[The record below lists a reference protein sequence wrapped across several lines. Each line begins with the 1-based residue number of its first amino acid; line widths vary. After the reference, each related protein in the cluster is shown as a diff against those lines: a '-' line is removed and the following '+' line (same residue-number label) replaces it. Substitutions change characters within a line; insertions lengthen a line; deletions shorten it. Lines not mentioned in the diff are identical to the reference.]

1 MIFNS
6 FIYRNLQMIILNY
19 DDLISFSILSDII
32 DIIAFQNFTVL
43 FLIDE

>member
-1 MIFNS
+1 
-6 FIYRNLQMIILNY
+6 MIILNY